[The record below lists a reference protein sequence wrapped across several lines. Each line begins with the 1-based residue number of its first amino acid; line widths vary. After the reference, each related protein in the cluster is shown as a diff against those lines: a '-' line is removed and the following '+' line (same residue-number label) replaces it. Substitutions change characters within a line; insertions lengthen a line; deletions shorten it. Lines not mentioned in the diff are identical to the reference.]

1 MFVRDER
8 LLIKLRQPASRA
20 DELNAL
26 RQRMRDELAATVSD
40 EERTLAR
47 DVHAA
52 KLAVSAQ
59 LTAVTSCA
67 SCAKGDAYDGGACC
81 SGVTAHLFDDRELA
95 ALVGAG
101 TRLTDLTPPTRGD
114 THAGCAFRGP
124 VGCTLSTEHR
134 PARCVHYICDE
145 LRRELHAGSQL
156 DTVEALLAELNAAMQ
171 RFGVV
176 HAERVDREVLAP
188 LVAALTDAARKC

>member
-1 MFVRDER
+1 MFVRVER

-26 RQRMRDELAATVSD
+26 RQRMRETRVSD
-40 EERTLAR
+40 DERALAR

-52 KLAVSAQ
+52 KLRMSAQ
-59 LTAVTSCA
+59 LTDVKSC
-67 SCAKGDAYDGGACC
+67 GLDRGACC
-81 SGVTAHLFDDRELA
+81 GGVTAHLFDDRELA

-101 TRLTDLTPPTRGD
+101 TRLGDLTPPSRTD
-114 THAGCAFRGP
+114 AHDGCAFRGAG
-124 VGCTLSTEHR
+124 GCSLAVEHR
-134 PARCVHYICDE
+134 PARCVHYVCDT
-145 LRRELHAGSQL
+145 LRRELHDRGQL
-156 DTVEALLAELNAAMQ
+156 DSVEASLAELDAAVQ

-188 LVAALTDAARKC
+188 LVAALTDAARKW